1 MNVNYR
7 KMVAQR
13 PVEGARS
20 QPGVTKKVTGTV
32 SESESVI
39 EIGTANTVITNEMML
54 RAHRNTD
61 ADTKRTMTDGRNAI
75 IVTATTGT
83 VIAIEKGTAT
93 AMAIGRA
100 MIVGGTGLNVTKI
113 ARTETIVT
121 VVGLLFRE
129 VRQTIHDTQSLT
141 KVLRRENANVACFRI
156 VRIRY
161 VMVYTF

>member
-20 QPGVTKKVTGTV
+20 QLGATKKVTGTA
-32 SESESVI
+32 SVI
-39 EIGTANTVITNEMML
+39 EIGTAITVITNEMMS

-61 ADTKRTMTDGRNAI
+61 VDTTRTMTDGKNAI
-75 IVTATTGT
+75 IVTVTTGIGT
-83 VIAIEKGTAT
+83 VIKIRT

-100 MIVGGTGLNVTKI
+100 MTVGGTGLSVTKI
-113 ARTETIVT
+113 ARTESIAT
-121 VVGLLFRE
+121 VVGHLFRE
-129 VRQTIHDTQSLT
+129 VRQTIHDTQWLT

-161 VMVYTF
+161 VMLCTF